1 MRDVKVPYKNRS
13 DVIDNIIKINNVLQY
28 IASNYSFDDRM
39 FSDCYNMLNDYRN
52 VLKMSIGK

>member
-39 FSDCYNMLNDYRN
+39 FNIS
-52 VLKMSIGK
+52 

>member
-39 FSDCYNMLNDYRN
+39 FNDCYNMLNDYRN
-52 VLKMSIGK
+52 ILKMSIGK